1 MDMQKTLQLMK
12 ELEQYDSGTIANVVA
27 GYPKREKYC
36 IGIYDPWSVNWYT
49 DNTLQNLFP
58 QKGARVGFAATC
70 IQTLPNPGFQ
80 GLTMND
86 FLKSISRTPS
96 PTIAVIEVQLP
107 EALKNRAATIGGNIM
122 TAAKTLGVVGCITN
136 GQGRDVV
143 ELDETG
149 VVCMT
154 AGLSPAHGDMI
165 VSAVDVPVT
174 VGQMDV
180 MPGDIIHMDV
190 SGAVKFPARYLEE
203 VAAQCRILCEYEA
216 GYQQRMRAAQ
226 SFEELM
232 AARKVDISTLK

>member
-1 MDMQKTLQLMK
+1 MDMQVTLQLIK
-12 ELEQYDSGTIANVVA
+12 ELEQYDSGTVANVVA
-27 GYPKREKYC
+27 GYPMREKYC

-49 DNTLQNLFP
+49 DNSLQNLFP
-58 QKGARVGFAATC
+58 NKGARVGFAATC
-70 IQTLPNPGFQ
+70 IQTLPNPGFK

-86 FLKSISRTPS
+86 FLKSISLTPS

-136 GQGRDVV
+136 GQGRDVE
-143 ELDETG
+143 ELDSTG

-154 AGLSPAHGDMI
+154 AGLSPAHGEVI

-174 VGQMDV
+174 VGQMNV

-190 SGAVKFPARYLEE
+190 SGAVKFPVRYLEE
-203 VAAQCRILCEYEA
+203 VVSKCRLLCEYETE
-216 GYQQRMRAAQ
+216 YQARMRAAH

-232 AARKVDISTLK
+232 AARKVDVTKLK